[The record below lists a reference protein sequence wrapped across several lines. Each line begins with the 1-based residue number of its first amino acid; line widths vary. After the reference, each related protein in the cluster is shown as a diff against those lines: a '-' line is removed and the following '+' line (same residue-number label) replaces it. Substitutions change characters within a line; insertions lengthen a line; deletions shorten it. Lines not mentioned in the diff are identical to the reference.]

1 MDERAKKIRRT
12 ARLRSSF
19 LPGTGFALLGYPFA
33 ASIGLVFSALAI
45 ARLVL
50 LSFSPSTRDVWLAL
64 GSMLLVIVFWIV
76 EYIIVGH
83 IAIRPSGES
92 GIVSRHFVWACVL
105 AYSAAILAAGCLVL
119 NFGSYQMRGEGMIP
133 VVYPGERILYHKQLD
148 PAELVPG
155 RLFTFLISPESSWGH
170 HGDVV
175 LSRILAAPGDTIAI
189 RAGHY
194 EVNGKAS
201 GVEVSPV
208 GQFPVV
214 VDVPEVP
221 EKLAVPRDSYFVV
234 QEQPARALDS
244 RTISWARREDV
255 VATKFWLVSLRA
267 LLKPIK

>member
-1 MDERAKKIRRT
+1 MDEPANTIRKT

-33 ASIGLVFSALAI
+33 ASIGLIFAALAI

-50 LSFSPSTRDVWLAL
+50 VSFSPSTREVWLAS
-64 GSMLLVIVFWIV
+64 GSMLLVIFFWLV
-76 EYIIVGH
+76 EFIIVGH

-92 GIVSRHFVWACVL
+92 AFVSRHIVWACVL
-105 AYSAAILAAGCLVL
+105 AYSATILAAGCLVL
-119 NFGSYQMRGEGMIP
+119 NFGAFQMRGEGMLPI
-133 VVYPGERILYHKQLD
+133 VYPGERILYHKRVDQ
-148 PAELVPG
+148 AELVRG
-155 RLFTFLISPESSWGH
+155 RVLTFLISPDSSWGH

-175 LSRILAAPGDTIAI
+175 LARILAAPGDTIAI

-194 EVNGKAS
+194 EVNGKRS

-208 GQFPVV
+208 GQLPVV

-221 EKLAVPRDSYFVV
+221 EKLSVPRDGYFVV
-234 QEQPARALDS
+234 QEQPSRALDS

-255 VATKFWLVSLRA
+255 LATKLWLVSARA
-267 LLKPIK
+267 LLKGLR